1 MGRGK
6 LWNDSLEQGLE
17 VTYGHVGWVGSGGKR
32 EQPLEADGLGAN
44 GGYGFKCREKQIEGT
59 LGGENVS
66 SSQRE

>member
-44 GGYGFKCREKQIEGT
+44 GGYG
-59 LGGENVS
+59 S
-66 SSQRE
+66 